1 MQHDHIQIYFYF
13 YSDPQVENVCNEKV
27 CACIMVC
34 ICFIPFYF
42 DIQHDHVLKKLNFDF
57 FLTPPPPPRV
67 GEGDGALYRLFLY
80 IIFTLTLEEYRDHTC
95 FFMH

>member
-13 YSDPQVENVCNEKV
+13 YSNPQVENVCNEKV

-42 DIQHDHVLKKLNFDF
+42 DIQHDHVLKVRGGGWGSLSFVFKHNFHVDAGRMIVKCVKF
-57 FLTPPPPPRV
+57 KEISASMV
-67 GEGDGALYRLFLY
+67 
-80 IIFTLTLEEYRDHTC
+80 
-95 FFMH
+95 